1 MMNPIIA
8 ELVEQTRDNVATYVA
23 QSPDK
28 LSDELIN
35 ELYHEE
41 FAKLIIYECKW
52 FLEDKKH
59 HGKIRTRKAA
69 GEALFKHFVLAN
81 SN

>member
-8 ELVEQTRDNVATYVA
+8 ELVEQNRDTVATYVV

-28 LSDELIN
+28 LSDELIDK
-35 ELYHEE
+35 LYHEE
-41 FAKLIIYECKW
+41 FAKLIIYECMW
-52 FLEDKKH
+52 FLKDKKH

-69 GEALFKHFVLAN
+69 GEALFKHFVLSN